1 VIEGGV
7 ENMISLEIARKLKE
21 AGLVWEPQKGDLV
34 YHDEAEESFNITA
47 GDMEDFVRATR
58 IDKEYAYSI
67 AIFLPRLDQLLAE
80 IRELGYKWFMET
92 DTERYLVRVVE
103 IKKPNN
109 FHVVFSDS
117 PANAAAEALLW
128 IYERR
133 AATGCGLSDG

>member
-1 VIEGGV
+1 
-7 ENMISLEIARKLKE
+7 MISLEIARKLKE
-21 AGLVWEPQKGDLV
+21 AGLVWEPRKGDLV

>member
-1 VIEGGV
+1 
-7 ENMISLEIARKLKE
+7 MISLEIARKLKE

-47 GDMEDFVRATR
+47 GDMEDFVQATR

-80 IRELGYKWFMET
+80 IEKLGYKWLAET
-92 DTERYLVRVVE
+92 DTERYFIRVVE

-109 FHVVFSDS
+109 SHVVFLDT
-117 PANAAAEALLW
+117 PEEAAASALLW
-128 IYERR
+128 IYEGR
-133 AATGCGLSDG
+133 AKA